1 MLISILYGVIPYLY
15 LLLKGHII
23 YIIELVI
30 TSKFLHLIL
39 FLFNANMIE
48 LSEA

>member
-23 YIIELVI
+23 YIKLVI